1 MTNSAKS
8 DSQPTLSSTPRAH
21 PESVSLAQS
30 SKLSDSKETFTR
42 LKRTSHLKRYAIG
55 YLLATLVTIVL
66 VWLSLGVGFG
76 DWNNPQTLDTTIW
89 QLRYPRIVS
98 ALLVGM
104 ALSVSGAAL
113 QALFE
118 NPLADPSL
126 IGTSGGAALGVV
138 LILAFGISGIGV
150 PLAAFLGSLIVC
162 LFILVCHRF
171 LGGGQMGLLILGF
184 VISAFCGALV
194 SLILFL
200 SNDMVLRSA
209 TNWLAGSM
217 AEAGF
222 VPLRYAIF
230 SMVLGLIIMLPLG
243 RQLDGLMLGET
254 TAGSLGIKV
263 GMVRT
268 LVVVASA
275 LLTGAAVS
283 LSGVIG
289 FIGMMIP
296 NVLAILFGGGRMRLM
311 IWSGWLGA
319 VFLLIVDSAA
329 RHFAYPVDVP
339 IGIVLALLGGPFFIW
354 LFMRSFRH

>member
-1 MTNSAKS
+1 MSNFVHAHKRF
-8 DSQPTLSSTPRAH
+8 LSTTVISYGA
-21 PESVSLAQS
+21 A
-30 SKLSDSKETFTR
+30 
-42 LKRTSHLKRYAIG
+42 
-55 YLLATLVTIVL
+55 VL
-66 VWLSLGVGFG
+66 VSALLIWLSLGVGFG
-76 DWNNPQTLDTTIW
+76 QWSSPSQLDATLW
-89 QLRYPRIVS
+89 QLRYPRVVT
-98 ALLVGM
+98 ALLVGL

-138 LILAFGISGIGV
+138 LILALGISGIGV
-150 PLAAFLGSLIVC
+150 PLAAFIGSLVVC
-162 LFILVCHRF
+162 LLVLGCHRF

-222 VPLRYAIF
+222 VPLRYALI
-230 SMVLGLIIMLPLG
+230 SIALGLAIILPFG

-254 TAGSLGIKV
+254 TALSLGIKV
-263 GMVRT
+263 GQVRA
-268 LVVVASA
+268 LVIIACA

-283 LSGVIG
+283 MSGVIG

-296 NVLAILFGGGRMRLM
+296 NLLSLLFGGGRMRIM
-311 IWSGWLGA
+311 FWSGWFGA
-319 VFLLIVDSAA
+319 LFLLVIDSLA
-329 RHFAYPVDVP
+329 RHVAYPVDVP
-339 IGIVLALLGGPFFIW
+339 IGIVLALIGGPFFIW
-354 LFMRSFRH
+354 LFIRSTRS

>member
-1 MTNSAKS
+1 MSLSNKANIVLDKTHGDESN
-8 DSQPTLSSTPRAH
+8 QP
-21 PESVSLAQS
+21 VSLS
-30 SKLSDSKETFTR
+30 NPP
-42 LKRTSHLKRYAIG
+42 SHLKKYALAYVI
-55 YLLATLVTIVL
+55 ATLASIVL
-66 VWLSLGVGFG
+66 IWLSLGVGFG
-76 DWNNPQTLDTTIW
+76 EWNNPLNLDDTIW
-89 QLRYPRIVS
+89 QLRYPRVVS

-138 LILAFGISGIGV
+138 LVLALGIGGIGV
-150 PLAAFLGSLIVC
+150 PFAAFIGSLIVC
-162 LFILVCHRF
+162 IFILVCHRF

-222 VPLRYAIF
+222 VPLRYAIG
-230 SMVLGLIIMLPLG
+230 SMLLGLLVILPLG
-243 RQLDGLMLGET
+243 RKLDGLMLGET
-254 TAGSLGIKV
+254 AAMSLGIKV
-263 GMVRT
+263 GVVRT

-283 LSGVIG
+283 LSGIIG

-296 NVLAILFGGGRMRLM
+296 NLLAILFGGGRMRLM

-319 VFLLIVDSAA
+319 IFLLVVDSAA
-329 RHFAYPVDVP
+329 RHIAYPVDVP

-354 LFMRSFRH
+354 LFMQNIRR